1 VIRRKERERKKK
13 NCDGRDRRKLI
24 SMLCAYHLVCQFDS
38 FWCCAGP
45 IYFPAVLTAALGNK
59 IDEMANFYGLE
70 LSTQK

>member
-1 VIRRKERERKKK
+1 V
-13 NCDGRDRRKLI
+13 
-24 SMLCAYHLVCQFDS
+24 LV
-38 FWCCAGP
+38 AGP